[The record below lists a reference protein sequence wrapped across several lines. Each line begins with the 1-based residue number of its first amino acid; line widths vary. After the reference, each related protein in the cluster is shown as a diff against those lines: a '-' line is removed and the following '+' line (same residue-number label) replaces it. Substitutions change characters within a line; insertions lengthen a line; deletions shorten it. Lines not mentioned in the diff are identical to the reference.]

1 MLLCITSIH
10 YPGITDQ
17 DTFNL
22 EMKGFLQEL
31 QCPYSA
37 LIESIDSLSNQ
48 DNRLLLLNYLLS
60 ELLTSRLLVEQ
71 EKQDVAMVISLEV
84 VNLC

>member
-1 MLLCITSIH
+1 MLLCITSIQ

-31 QCPYSA
+31 RCPYSA
-37 LIESIDSLSNQ
+37 LIESTDSLSNQ

-71 EKQDVAMVISLEV
+71 EKQDVAMVICLVV